1 MPPHGV
7 VWFEEPPQAAGR
19 LSRGRI
25 VDAAIELADAD
36 ARGEVTMRAIATKLG
51 SSTPMS
57 LYRYV
62 GSKDG
67 LTDLMLDRVNGEITV
82 PADGPWQERL
92 RGLALSARA
101 AVRRHPW
108 YARLTFSRPPFGPNA
123 LAIFDAALAAL
134 EPLDLDAATR
144 MGFVSTVLGHVYATG
159 LAELEEST
167 MRDRIGLATD
177 AELNEVAAPY
187 HQRITDE
194 GRYPHYISWV
204 NDPARFG
211 PGPTFEQTLDWL
223 IAGLATQVP

>member
-1 MPPHGV
+1 
-7 VWFEEPPQAAGR
+7 
-19 LSRGRI
+19 
-25 VDAAIELADAD
+25 
-36 ARGEVTMRAIATKLG
+36 
-51 SSTPMS
+51 
-57 LYRYV
+57 
-62 GSKDG
+62 
-67 LTDLMLDRVNGEITV
+67 
-82 PADGPWQERL
+82 
-92 RGLALSARA
+92 
-101 AVRRHPW
+101 
-108 YARLTFSRPPFGPNA
+108 
-123 LAIFDAALAAL
+123 
-134 EPLDLDAATR
+134 